1 MDIKNKIKENIHNN
15 NKDLIYQQKN
25 LNENQ
30 TNFLETQKYN
40 LINSNNNIIP
50 NLKNNIYNNSNMTN
64 QQIGNNNLEIGYN
77 IPDSLESSIST
88 KINENNIAI
97 LNERI
102 KKQENDIIYLNN
114 RLKNYDMCVEEI
126 TQLNFE
132 INKLNEIIN
141 NKNNTIQ
148 EFRKITDL
156 SKNKIEELI
165 NSKKELIQKIN
176 IIENENKKLNNLYN
190 HENKNIYYNSF
201 ERKNI
206 DNVKLEDYNKLK
218 IDLDKISE
226 ENRRLRNQIN
236 EKDDKIKY
244 LNNIIKTLKEEN
256 KLKEPSIKAINNW
269 KKINQNNRTTY
280 YIQGRNHTPL
290 STDLYNQKYDFIPK
304 YDHSRKEYSF
314 RTETNSVTNNP
325 NKNNNSK
332 LMVHSFQNKYNY
344 LKNKYRVNPLD
355 YSNYLLDNLQDN
367 ISQHYNA

>member
-1 MDIKNKIKENIHNN
+1 MNIKNKIKENNHIN
-15 NKDLIYQQKN
+15 NKDLIYQQKY

-40 LINSNNNIIP
+40 LINSNTNIIP
-50 NLKNNIYNNSNMTN
+50 NLKNNIYNNNNMAN
-64 QQIGNNNLEIGYN
+64 QRNNLEIRYN

-102 KKQENDIIYLNN
+102 KKQENDIRYLNN

-176 IIENENKKLNNLYN
+176 IIEKENNNLNNY
-190 HENKNIYYNSF
+190 ENKNIYYNSF
-201 ERKNI
+201 ERKNN

-218 IDLDKISE
+218 IDLDKIAE
-226 ENRRLRNQIN
+226 ENKRLRNQIN

-244 LNNIIKTLKEEN
+244 LNNIIQTLKEEN
-256 KLKEPSIKAINNW
+256 KVKEPSIKYDINW
-269 KKINQNNRTTY
+269 KKINQNNRRTY
-280 YIQGRNHTPL
+280 YMQGRSYTPL
-290 STDLYNQKYDFIPK
+290 SNDLYNQKYDFIPK

-314 RTETNSVTNNP
+314 RTEPNSIINNP
-325 NKNNNSK
+325 NKNNSK
-332 LMVHSFQNKYNY
+332 SMIHSFQNKYNY
-344 LKNKYRVNPLD
+344 LKNKYRINPLD

>member
-1 MDIKNKIKENIHNN
+1 MNKIKENNPNN

-25 LNENQ
+25 LSENQ
-30 TNFLETQKYN
+30 TNLLEIQKYN

-50 NLKNNIYNNSNMTN
+50 NLKNNIYNNNNMTN
-64 QQIGNNNLEIGYN
+64 QEVGNNLEIGYN

-88 KINENNIAI
+88 KINEKNIAL

-102 KKQENDIIYLNN
+102 KKQENDIIYLKN
-114 RLKNYDMCVEEI
+114 RLQNYDMCVEQI

-190 HENKNIYYNSF
+190 YENKNNNYNSF

-206 DNVKLEDYNKLK
+206 DNAKLEDYNKLK
-218 IDLDKISE
+218 IDLDKSEE

-244 LNNIIKTLKEEN
+244 LNNIIQKLKEEN
-256 KLKEPSIKAINNW
+256 KEPSIKYNNNW
-269 KKINQNNRTTY
+269 IRIDQNNKKTY
-280 YIQGRNHTPL
+280 SIQGRSLTPL
-290 STDLYNQKYDFIPK
+290 SNDLYNQKYDFFPK
-304 YDHSRKEYSF
+304 YDHRRKEYSF
-314 RTETNSVTNNP
+314 RTEPISVINNP

-332 LMVHSFQNKYNY
+332 LMIHSFQNKYNY